1 MPGSPPFDFFK
12 TKEELN
18 MKCKPGDLAIII
30 EPYHPENVGLIVHVI
45 KTHWNQK
52 ALEKSEGDHLW
63 LVECQQPMTYSYGE
77 VLRRK
82 KRGPAQ
88 DSVMQPIRGPQIERD
103 ITREAPELECLS
115 TP

>member
-1 MPGSPPFDFFK
+1 
-12 TKEELN
+12 
-18 MKCKPGDLAIII
+18 MKCKAGDLAIII
-30 EPYHPENVGLIVHVI
+30 DPYHPENAGLIVQVI

-82 KRGPAQ
+82 RRGPAQ
-88 DSVMQPIRGPQIERD
+88 DSVMQPIRGLQIERE
-103 ITREAPELECLS
+103 IPKEAPEPECLS

>member
-1 MPGSPPFDFFK
+1 
-12 TKEELN
+12 

-30 EPYHPENVGLIVHVI
+30 DPYHPENAGLIVQVI

-63 LVECQQPMTYSYGE
+63 LVECQQLMTYSFGE
-77 VLRRK
+77 VVRRK

-88 DSVMQPIRGPQIERD
+88 DSVMQPIRGLQIQRD
-103 ITREAPELECLS
+103 IAKEVPKLECLS